1 LATIREEPKVNG
13 LPARAVTDI
22 GRSRAQPAL
31 VSVADFSLWFRSKE
45 VLRGIDLEIPPG
57 QFVAVIGPSGSGK
70 STLLNAIAGF
80 IVPTSAGVTISGA
93 IKVGDSPPAAH
104 ARRCGVVF
112 QEYALFPWRT
122 ARRNVEFSL
131 EALDVPAAERTSR
144 SLQYLRQVGLGA
156 AADLYPHQLSGG
168 MKQRVAIARALAY
181 EPSVLLMDEPLG
193 ALDALT
199 REKLMGLID
208 RVWRQTQTT
217 VVYITHN
224 VSEAVFLADRV
235 LVLKAQPGEVVLDLA
250 IDLPRPR
257 DPLSSG
263 AVELERRLRDAIP
276 ESDTD
281 EESD

>member
-1 LATIREEPKVNG
+1 VDAVISGNRDAGSLQSRSAPADLA
-13 LPARAVTDI
+13 
-22 GRSRAQPAL
+22 
-31 VSVADFSLWFRSKE
+31 VAGFSLAFGGKE
-45 VLRGIDLEIPPG
+45 VLRNIDLRIPAG

-80 IVPTSAGVTISGA
+80 IVPGTAGVNMRGTIL
-93 IKVGDSPPAAH
+93 VGSSPPTAH
-104 ARRCGVVF
+104 SLRCGVVF

-122 ARRNVEFSL
+122 ACRNVEFAL
-131 EALDVPAAERTSR
+131 EALEVPAADRESR
-144 SLQYLRQVGLGA
+144 ALRYLRQVGLTA
-156 AADLYPHQLSGG
+156 AAGLYPHQLSGG

-208 RVWRQTQTT
+208 RVWQQTRTT

-224 VSEAVFLADRV
+224 VGEAVFLADRV
-235 LVLKAQPGEVVLDLA
+235 IVLKAAPGEVVLDLP
-250 IDLPRPR
+250 IELPRPR
-257 DPLSSG
+257 DPLARR

-276 ESDTD
+276 EIAAD
-281 EESD
+281 EDADA